1 MHILAFALNWDPE
14 LHGLLVVLLALV
26 LLPGSVY
33 LLLATNLGARVGF
46 ILAVAAFFGWMALMG
61 FVWTVYGIGLKGNPN
76 AWQVKTTV
84 IGDAST
90 SANPTLE
97 GFPASWKKLTLDT
110 PEVAEAAA
118 AADPVLAPP
127 ADTGKTGPY
136 TSSSDYLPVVAYEKG
151 GHQYFPG
158 WNDAPKFIAFKHT
171 PHYFVLV
178 VQKTV
183 KQTAAPGQPPPKA
196 TANPNAPQ
204 TAVLM
209 VRNLG
214 TVRQP
219 AAVLTGASL
228 ITFGVCCY
236 VLHRRDKQA
245 WAARST
251 ALEPVGRG

>member
-1 MHILAFALNWDPE
+1 MHTLAFALNWDPE

-26 LLPGSVY
+26 LLPGSIY
-33 LLLATNLGARVGF
+33 LLLSTNLGARVGF
-46 ILAVAAFFGWMALMG
+46 LIALAGFFGWMTLMG
-61 FVWTVYGIGLKGNPN
+61 VVWTVYGIGLKGNPN
-76 AWQVKTTV
+76 SWQVKTMV
-84 IGDAST
+84 VGDV
-90 SANPTLE
+90 ANSSNVLLE
-97 GFPASWKKLTLDT
+97 GFPNGWKKLTLDT

-118 AADPVLAPP
+118 AADPTLAPP
-127 ADTGKTGPY
+127 AASGKTGPY
-136 TSSSDYLPVVAYEKG
+136 ATSSDYLPVGAYEQG

-158 WNDAPKFIAFKHT
+158 WNDAPKLIAVKHT

-178 VQKTV
+178 VQKSLKQPTV
-183 KQTAAPGQPPPKA
+183 PGQPPPKA
-196 TANPNAPQ
+196 TADPHAPQ

-214 TVRQP
+214 TLRQP

-245 WAARST
+245 WAARGT
-251 ALEPVGRG
+251 ALEPAGRG